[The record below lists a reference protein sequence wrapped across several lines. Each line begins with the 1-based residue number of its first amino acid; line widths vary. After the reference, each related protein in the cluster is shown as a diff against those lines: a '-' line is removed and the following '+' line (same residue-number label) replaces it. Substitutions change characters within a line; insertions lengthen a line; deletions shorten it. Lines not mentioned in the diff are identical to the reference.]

1 LDLVDEA
8 IDFAGSKIA
17 GYPDFWV
24 QRGEYLA
31 MSPDPDAAAIEQCYR
46 SAIDGAR
53 MSGLRLVELMAT
65 TRLVRLLRDRGAD
78 ADESDALA
86 ILYETFDEGFDEPEL
101 VTTRELLGLH

>member
-1 LDLVDEA
+1 
-8 IDFAGSKIA
+8 
-17 GYPDFWV
+17 
-24 QRGEYLA
+24 
-31 MSPDPDAAAIEQCYR
+31 
-46 SAIDGAR
+46 
-53 MSGLRLVELMAT
+53 MAT